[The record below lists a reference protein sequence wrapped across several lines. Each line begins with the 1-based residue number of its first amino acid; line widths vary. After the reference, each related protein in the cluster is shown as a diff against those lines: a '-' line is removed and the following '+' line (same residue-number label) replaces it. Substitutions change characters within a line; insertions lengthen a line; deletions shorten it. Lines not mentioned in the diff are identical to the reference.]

1 MYWVME
7 RILTLL
13 SACLLAAVLALP
25 GAALAQGTSVPP
37 GNSEADQYFETVPDG
52 KGNKSLDN
60 SKDPADV
67 LTPKQLA
74 ALEALGEDGITAAQL
89 AAATAPDEGGSGGG
103 GKGGKAG
110 VGSAGGDGGADSAG
124 GEDGTLTPAAAAPS
138 RDGLGGL
145 LWVIVIGVTVAGGTY
160 ALVRARA
167 RRGS

>member
-1 MYWVME
+1 MYWVMG

-25 GAALAQGTSVPP
+25 GAALAQGISVPP

-74 ALEALGEDGITAAQL
+74 ALEALGADGIAAAQL
-89 AAATAPDEGGSGGG
+89 AAGTAPDEGGSGGG
-103 GKGGKAG
+103 SKGGTAG
-110 VGSAGGDGGADSAG
+110 AGGAGNDGSVA
-124 GEDGTLTPAAAAPS
+124 GEDGTLTAAAAAPS
-138 RDGLGGL
+138 REGLGGL
-145 LWVIVIGVTVAGGTY
+145 LWVIVIGVTVAGGSY